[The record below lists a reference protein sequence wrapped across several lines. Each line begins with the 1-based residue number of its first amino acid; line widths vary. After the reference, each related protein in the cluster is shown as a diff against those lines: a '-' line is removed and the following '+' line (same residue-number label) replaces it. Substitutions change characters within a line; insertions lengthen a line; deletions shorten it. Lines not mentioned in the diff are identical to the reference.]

1 MKHLVV
7 FLFLL
12 FLYQNT
18 VAQELLLH
26 PNRGQ
31 WDNEILYSMDLSQ
44 GHLFVD
50 SNGFT
55 FSLNDAISHSH
66 DHQEEEKVACQVVKM
81 HFYGNTWSG
90 QKTEEK
96 ESQSYRN
103 YYLGSDSSKWKSGI
117 KSFQEVRL
125 NDFYAGIDLLMDA
138 TSSKMKYSFE
148 VAAGVDPSKIRYG
161 ITGSDNIEIQDGSI
175 IIATRFGNII
185 EEKPVAWTEKEGKK
199 VFVAVDY
206 VIDEQGIIS
215 YDFPQGYDRNA
226 KLVIDPYLV
235 FSTFSGS
242 TMDNWGMTAT
252 PDSQGNLYA
261 GGIVFNM
268 AGNYPTTTGAFDVT
282 FNGGY
287 NYTYTSGNSTYNMS
301 GFDIAI
307 SKFDPNGTSLVY
319 STYIGGA
326 GNEAPHSLVTD
337 ESANLYVFGVTGSS
351 NFPVVNGCFDVTFN
365 GGPVI
370 AENELGY
377 NGADIYV
384 TRFNAAGSALVGSTF
399 VGGTG
404 TDGINV
410 GTLNYNYGDPFRGE
424 IIVENGFVFVTSS
437 TQSSDFPT
445 LGASQGSLNGI
456 QDAIIFKMN
465 ASLTALAWSTYFGGS
480 GLESGNSIQLA
491 SNGNVYVVG
500 GTSSSGLS
508 LLSGEDLSFNGGI
521 SDGYLLKLQGTSAV
535 VLAGTYMGLS
545 EYDQAYFVQLD
556 LSDNVYVYGQSESSW
571 TMSSGVYGTP
581 NSGQFIRKYNNSLST
596 TLWTTMIGAGSG
608 HPEISP
614 TAFLVSDCYDIYL
627 SGWGGTIN
635 SANSNQAAYSTT
647 NGFQTSLDAYQATT
661 NGSNFYIAVL
671 DQDAASLKYATFMGG
686 ASSSFNHVDGGTS
699 RFDKSG
705 RIYHAVCGACGG
717 NDYGFTSTP
726 GVWSPTNQSP
736 NCNLAA
742 FKFELSTIEAIISEP
757 QTLIC
762 LPDPVEFDNNSA
774 NGNSFYWDFGD
785 GSNSTLVNPS
795 HVYPG
800 PGNYTVSLVVSDSN
814 GCFTPDSISFVVNI
828 GDFQGGVIQPTQPI
842 CPGIPYQMEAYG
854 GAFYEWS
861 PAEVLDD
868 PTSPTPIATIN
879 ETTLFTVV
887 ISDSCGTDTVT
898 ATLPVYIVNTS
909 VSNDTSV
916 CIGNSAFLE
925 ASGGISYVW
934 SPIETL
940 SNPTIFNPI
949 ATPDVYTEYS
959 VIITTA
965 QGCKSFDTVS
975 VSVFYDPPVP
985 ILDDTTQMCRNS
997 FAEITASGG
1006 DTYLWS
1012 PNYQIN
1018 SVTSSTVIVSPA
1030 DDFTYI
1036 CNFYNACGFAVDSI
1050 FIDVVDATITGG
1062 NDTTICPGG
1071 NATMWGNGGVM
1082 YNWYPDVIYT
1092 TSTGS
1097 LVSAS
1102 PDSATTY
1109 LVIGTDSNGCI
1120 DSAFVSVQ
1128 LYTDPNVTASID
1140 VYAVLGDQ
1148 VEISAYSQVSGFYQ
1162 WSPAENVSCVNC
1174 PTTIA
1179 ITSQNTTYTI
1189 LFTDQ
1194 NGCTD
1199 TDEVT
1204 VHFEPIIY
1212 VPNTFTPNDDENNQG
1227 FQVIAKNITD
1237 FQLLI
1242 FNRWGEL
1249 IYEMTDLQDYWDGSY
1264 KGLKC
1269 QDGTYVWKLTYTDLM
1284 YYRSEMTGHVNL
1296 IR

>member
-1 MKHLVV
+1 M
-7 FLFLL
+7 
-12 FLYQNT
+12 
-18 VAQELLLH
+18 AQELWLH

-31 WDNEILYSMDLSQ
+31 WDKEILYSMDLSQ

-50 SNGFT
+50 SRGFT
-55 FSLNDAISHSH
+55 FSLNDAIDHSH

-81 HFYGNTWSG
+81 HFKDATWSG
-90 QKTEEK
+90 NKTEEK
-96 ESQSYRN
+96 ESRAYRN
-103 YYLGSDSSKWKSGI
+103 YFLGSDSSRWRSGI

-125 NDFYAGIDLLMDA
+125 NDFYSGVDLLMDA
-138 TSSKMKYSFE
+138 TGPKMKYSFE
-148 VAAGVDPSKIRYG
+148 VAVGVDPSIIRSQ
-161 ITGSDNIEIQDGSI
+161 ITGSDKVEIKDGAI
-175 IIATRFGNII
+175 IITTRFGNIV
-185 EEKPVAWTEKEGKK
+185 EEKPIAWTEKEGKK
-199 VFVAVDY
+199 VFVAIEY
-206 VIDEQGIIS
+206 LLDEQGTIS
-215 YDFPQGYDRNA
+215 YNFPEGYDRNA

-282 FNGGY
+282 FNGGD
-287 NYTYTSGNSTYNMS
+287 NYTYTFGNSTYNMS

-307 SKFDPNGTSLVY
+307 SKFDPNGTSLIY
-319 STYIGGA
+319 STYFGGA

-351 NFPVVNGCFDVTFN
+351 NFPVINGCFDVTFN
-365 GGPVI
+365 GGPFI

-384 TRFNAAGSALVGSTF
+384 ARFNASGSALVGSTF
-399 VGGTG
+399 IGGTG

-410 GTLNYNYGDPFRGE
+410 GNLNYNYGDPFRGE
-424 IIVENGFVFVTSS
+424 IIVKNGYVFVTSS

-445 LGASQGSLNGI
+445 LGASQGSLNGA
-456 QDAIIFKMN
+456 QDAVIFKMN

-491 SNGNVYVVG
+491 SNGNVYVAG
-500 GTSSSGLS
+500 GTSSSGLTFIA
-508 LLSGEDLSFNGGI
+508 GEDLSFNGGI
-521 SDGYLLKLQGTSAV
+521 SDGYLLKLQGSSALV
-535 VLAGTYMGLS
+535 VAGTYMGLS

-556 LSDNVYVYGQSESSW
+556 LSDDVYVYGQSESAW
-571 TMSSGVYGTP
+571 TMSSGIYGTP
-581 NSGQFIRKYNNSLST
+581 NSGQFIRKYNNSLSA

-635 SANSNQAAYSTT
+635 SAYSNQAAYSTT
-647 NGFQTSLDAYQATT
+647 NGFQTTLDAYQATT

-686 ASSSFNHVDGGTS
+686 ASSSYNHVDGGTS

-785 GSNSTLVNPS
+785 GTNSTLVNPS

-800 PGNYTVSLVVSDSN
+800 PGNYNVSLVVSDSN
-814 GCFTPDSISFVVNI
+814 GCFTPDSVSFVVTI

-854 GAFYEWS
+854 GAVYQWS

-868 PTSPTPIATIN
+868 PTSPMPIATIN

-887 ISDSCGTDTVT
+887 ISDSCGIDTVT
-898 ATLPVYIVNTS
+898 ATLPVYVVNTS

-916 CIGNSAFLE
+916 CIGNSAFL
-925 ASGGISYVW
+925 AATGGISYVW

-940 SNPTIFNPI
+940 SDPTIFNPI
-949 ATPDVYTEYS
+949 ATPDTNTQYS
-959 VIITTA
+959 VIITTTE
-965 QGCKSFDTVS
+965 GCKSFDTVN
-975 VSVFYDPPVP
+975 VSVFYDPPIP

-997 FAEITASGG
+997 FVEITASGG

-1050 FIDVVDATITGG
+1050 FIDVVDATITAG

-1071 NATMWGNGGVM
+1071 SATMWGNGGVM
-1082 YNWYPDVIYT
+1082 YNWYPDVNYAAAN
-1092 TSTGS
+1092 GS

-1120 DSAFVSVQ
+1120 DSATVSVQ
-1128 LYTDPNVTASID
+1128 LYTEPNVIASID

-1148 VEISAYSQVSGFYQ
+1148 VEISANSQVFGFYS
-1162 WSPAENVSCVNC
+1162 WSPPEKVSCVNC
-1174 PTTIA
+1174 ATTLA
-1179 ITSQNTTYTI
+1179 LTSQNTTYTV

-1212 VPNTFTPNDDENNQG
+1212 VPNTFTPNDDETNQG
-1227 FQVIAKNITD
+1227 FQVLAKNITD

-1242 FNRWGEL
+1242 FNRWGER

-1284 YYRSEMTGHVNL
+1284 YNRYEMTGHINL